1 MTAIALP
8 EDDSVWC
15 NLTTSKNSHNT
26 DDIVSAWLEEGEDCL
41 LESLRDKF
49 VTGNWDKAQGD
60 EEVVGD
66 FEDLETGE
74 HFGPDGIVDDDDDND
89 DAQTHNMTDLELRDY
104 NAKKKAGSKANF
116 DQHYD
121 TDLVLQFISMRDE
134 CCD

>member
-1 MTAIALP
+1 MLTAIALP
-8 EDDSVWC
+8 EDDSVRC

-74 HFGPDGIVDDDDDND
+74 HFGTDGIVDDDDDND
-89 DAQTHNMTDLELRDY
+89 DAQTHNMTDSELRDY
-104 NAKKKAGSKANF
+104 NAKNKAGNKANF

-121 TDLVLQFISMRDE
+121 TDLVLQFISM
-134 CCD
+134 